1 MFRTIPAFI
10 AALFVML
17 TTQTIVAQ
25 NQQQWQAQLARM
37 RQQGQA
43 PNIQWENT
51 EFSGSIKAM
60 QLPLVQVAASGGENW
75 VVQIEA
81 RPQDVV
87 FQGSADPAFVKP
99 GMLVE
104 FKAKVNKKG
113 QAADPVQSLTI
124 FTVREGRGVGVQAEG
139 GLAKGEGELF
149 SSKPDEPEK
158 KGPRVKGEDDP
169 MYTVAGQITKLS
181 RLGEMTI
188 NCAGTTIKADLAKD
202 AKVSVDVNNLQ
213 FAQVG
218 DKVEVRARYPMGQ
231 KAAGQGLATQITVM
245 GAKPL
250 GEPKKRV
257 LPGAKTD
264 EEAPKAEAEKPK
276 AEAEKKE

>member
-1 MFRTIPAFI
+1 MFRTFPAYI
-10 AALFVML
+10 VALLVAL
-17 TTQTIVAQ
+17 ATQTVVAQ
-25 NQQQWQAQLARM
+25 NQQQQWQAQLARL
-37 RQQGQA
+37 RQQGQT

-51 EFSGSIKAM
+51 ELSGSIKAM
-60 QLPLVQVAASGGENW
+60 SGALVQVAAAGGENW

-139 GLAKGEGELF
+139 GLAKGEAELF

-158 KGPRVKGEDDP
+158 KGARAKGEDDP
-169 MYTVAGQITKLS
+169 TYQVAGQITKLS

-202 AKVSVDVNNLQ
+202 AKVSVDVNHLQ

-218 DKVEVRARYPMGQ
+218 DKVEIRARYPMGQ

-250 GEPKKRV
+250 GEPKKRI

-264 EEAPKAEAEKPK
+264 DDAPKL
-276 AEAEKKE
+276 EAEKKE

>member
-1 MFRTIPAFI
+1 MLRTAVTISAFLLSAAAIQPAS
-10 AALFVML
+10 A
-17 TTQTIVAQ
+17 QTP
-25 NQQQWQAQLARM
+25 QQWQAQLARL

-43 PNIQWENT
+43 PNIQWENA
-51 EFSGSIKAM
+51 ELSGSIKAM
-60 QLPLVQVAASGGENW
+60 QGSMVQVAAGGGENW
-75 VVQIEA
+75 IVQIDA

-87 FQGSADPAFVKP
+87 FQGPADPAFVKP

-104 FKAKVNKKG
+104 FKAKVNKRG
-113 QAADPVQSLTI
+113 QAAEPVQSLTI
-124 FTVREGRGVGVQAEG
+124 FTVREGRSVGVQAEG

-149 SSKPDEPEK
+149 ASKPEETEK
-158 KGPRVKGEDDP
+158 KGPRAKGEDDP
-169 MYTVAGQITKLS
+169 VYQVAGQITKLS

-202 AKVSVDVNNLQ
+202 AKVSVDVNHLQ
-213 FAQVG
+213 FAQIG

-231 KAAGQGLATQITVM
+231 KAAGQGLATQITVI

-257 LPGAKTD
+257 LPGAKTED
-264 EEAPKAEAEKPK
+264 DASKGEEKD
-276 AEAEKKE
+276 EKKE